1 MTQEDIEKILF
12 RCGFF
17 LKSLEIWDRCYSS
30 ILLSVQAY
38 CPNLEKL
45 VVQFD
50 AWNGEQLAS
59 IFSNM
64 KNLQHIKFDLG
75 GRFNY
80 LSTPYY
86 FADELIKGISLI
98 NSLTHVEID
107 HRTNIKNSFFSLLN
121 LENLKYLD
129 VQQLDHVND
138 KFLFGLSINCKKL
151 QDLNISGCKKVTNSG
166 LEKLAKLEF
175 LTNLRI
181 KFLPHI
187 KDTIFSEF
195 RNLKNVSCVGCAN
208 VNDVSIHKLLK
219 SSRNLERLYL
229 RETPITVNTLLFA
242 NGFTRYRTNNI
253 VLILIVNKSLYHLFK
268 KMCKKPSKFINIS
281 YELHIEDFFF

>member
-1 MTQEDIEKILF
+1 MENRKEIDIKILDDDCLAEIFTHLPLKKRIEIEEVCQWWQAVGRNSWHDIKKLKFSKYQNSDMTQEDIEQILF
-12 RCGFF
+12 RCGYF

-107 HRTNIKNSFFSLLN
+107 H
-121 LENLKYLD
+121 
-129 VQQLDHVND
+129 H
-138 KFLFGLSINCKKL
+138 
-151 QDLNISGCKKVTNSG
+151 LNISGCKKVTNSG

-208 VNDVSIHKLLK
+208 VNDISIHKLLK

-242 NGFTRYRTNNI
+242 NGFTRYQ
-253 VLILIVNKSLYHLFK
+253 
-268 KMCKKPSKFINIS
+268 
-281 YELHIEDFFF
+281 DFFF